1 MRNRPSLLVVTAL
14 LFLTNG
20 AAAQQTTGGKPS
32 ASPLE
37 LMKSTII
44 PASDVV
50 FGVGKA
56 APKSDKEWAAVQ
68 DNAAKLIAASKT
80 LMSQAPA
87 ANGANW
93 IKHAKAMGDAANTAA
108 KAAMAKNVDAV
119 LDAGDAL
126 YTTCEDCHKQYLKK

>member
-1 MRNRPSLLVVTAL
+1 MRSVTAIPVAAVLLV
-14 LFLTNG
+14 LTNSAG
-20 AAAQQTTGGKPS
+20 AQQPGGPKPDGGTL
-32 ASPLE
+32 A
-37 LMKSTII
+37 LMKSTVI

-56 APKSDKEWAAVQ
+56 APKSDQEWAAVQ
-68 DNAAKLIAASKT
+68 DGAARLTAAAKRLTA
-80 LMSQAPA
+80 QAPS

-93 IKHAKAMGDAANTAA
+93 VKHAKAMGDAAATAG

-126 YTTCEDCHKQYLKK
+126 YSTCEDCHRQYLKK